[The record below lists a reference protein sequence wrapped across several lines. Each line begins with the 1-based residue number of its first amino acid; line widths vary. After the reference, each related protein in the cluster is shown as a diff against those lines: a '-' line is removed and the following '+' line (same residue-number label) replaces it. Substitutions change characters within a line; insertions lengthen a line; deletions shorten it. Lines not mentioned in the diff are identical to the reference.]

1 MGFTAAETNIHPVE
15 RARLPESSGKK
26 QSGFDYLGEQRGT
39 GMPIQSPRGNTQ
51 LYPVCTSDPQ
61 RLHDIPA
68 EEVKQIVQPRFP
80 QELDFFSP
88 QQAHEH
94 SCSRVCLLERLRKGP
109 IIIQSQK
116 PQLWRKQPSFSK
128 AVFLA
133 HIVPGERQVER
144 DRCPGPFLGT
154 EMN

>member
-80 QELDFFSP
+80 QELDFFPPSKPMSTAAPGAAFWNASERVPSSFSP
-88 QQAHEH
+88 RSLNSGGSSH
-94 SCSRVCLLERLRKGP
+94 L
-109 IIIQSQK
+109 SQK
-116 PQLWRKQPSFSK
+116 LSFW
-128 AVFLA
+128 L
-133 HIVPGERQVER
+133 
-144 DRCPGPFLGT
+144 T
-154 EMN
+154 